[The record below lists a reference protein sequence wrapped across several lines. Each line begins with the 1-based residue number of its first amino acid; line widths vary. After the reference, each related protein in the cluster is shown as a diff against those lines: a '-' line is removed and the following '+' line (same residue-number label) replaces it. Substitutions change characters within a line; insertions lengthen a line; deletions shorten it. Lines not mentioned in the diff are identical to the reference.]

1 MLCVGSGVD
10 TGVVARS
17 AAVLALAARSSRANL
32 TGDAEFAAG
41 AAVCNIGRE
50 VDTHAA
56 AVGVPGLAGA
66 DARGTRLTRSAG
78 IVARTAVG
86 RIRGQ

>member
-41 AAVCNIGRE
+41 AAICNIGRE

-56 AVGVPGLAGA
+56 AVGVASLAGA
-66 DARGTRLTRSAG
+66 DTRITRLTRSAG
-78 IVARTAVG
+78 IAARPAIAQIG
-86 RIRGQ
+86 G